1 MSAGRFFEDFQL
13 GEQLVHATPRTV
25 SEGDV
30 ALYQALYGGRFLPQS
45 SRPAAC
51 SMGYRDR
58 PLDDWLVFHLV
69 FGKTVPDLSINA
81 VANLGYAE
89 GRFLA
94 PIYCGD
100 TLSAVSTI
108 IGLRQTG
115 AGDAGVV
122 YARTEGFNQDGVLV
136 LSYCRWVMVRK
147 ANTDLPAPE
156 TVIPDLADAVA
167 AQDLVPPPHD
177 YAKFDASLSGGHIY
191 WDDMEPGHMFDHRD
205 GMTLEDAEHMLATR
219 LYQNTARVHFDGHS
233 QATTRFGKRLI
244 YGGHIISHARSMSFN
259 GLANGF
265 AVAALNGGQHK
276 APCFAGDTIYAASLI
291 LDKQPC
297 AGRDDMGALRV
308 KQFVA
313 KNQYIR
319 DIPDLADNPNIVLEL
334 DIWLWMPRR

>member
-30 ALYQALYGGRFLPQS
+30 AFYQALYGSRFLPQS

-51 SMGYRDR
+51 AMGYKDR

-69 FGKTVPDLSINA
+69 FGKSVPDLSINA

-94 PIYCGD
+94 PVYCGD

-115 AGDAGVV
+115 AGDAGLV
-122 YARTEGFNQDGVLV
+122 YARTEGFNQDGLPV

-147 ANTDLPAPE
+147 ANPALPALE
-156 TVIPDLADAVA
+156 TVVPDLAAAVA
-167 AQDLVPPPHD
+167 AEDLVAPPRNF
-177 YAKFDASLSGGHIY
+177 ATFDPALAGGQAY
-191 WDDMEPGHMFDHRD
+191 WDDIAVGQVFDHKD
-205 GMTLEDAEHMLATR
+205 GTTLEDAEHMLATR
-219 LYQNTARVHFDGHS
+219 LYQNTARVHFDGQN
-233 QATTRFGKRLI
+233 QAATRFGKRLV

-265 AVAALNGGQHK
+265 AIAALNGGKHR
-276 APCFAGDTIYAASLI
+276 APCFAGDTIYAASHI

-297 AGRDDMGALRV
+297 TGREDIGALRV
-308 KQFVA
+308 QQFVS
-313 KNQYIR
+313 KNQYLD
-319 DIPDLADNPNIVLEL
+319 DIQDMDDNPNIVLEL
-334 DIWLWMPRR
+334 DFWLWMPRR